1 MRVNRRAGIHDLE
14 GAVPGADEDFDA
26 ELRERSDAASAALD
40 AFLHPHTIAVVGAS
54 SDSNTIAGLLFANL
68 VNSHFAGV
76 VLPVNRKHPTVQGIA
91 AYADLASCPVV
102 PDLVF
107 VCVPAV
113 AVPGVVA
120 QAGVLGVKAVCVIS
134 AGFAETGRDGAL
146 LEADLLREALAHG
159 VRLVGPNCTGILS
172 GTGDSRFN
180 ATFSRS
186 VPPPGRASLLSQSG
200 AIGLAV
206 LEGLQVRGLGIRSFV
221 SVGNSTDIAGN
232 ELLLHWGQDPDT
244 DLIMLYL
251 EEIPDPQWFIR
262 IARWVT
268 RRTPVV
274 AVKAGRT
281 KAGTRR
287 RHRTRPRSPVARW
300 RSTPRSTRQA

>member
-1 MRVNRRAGIHDLE
+1 MSG
-14 GAVPGADEDFDA
+14 
-26 ELRERSDAASAALD
+26 
-40 AFLHPHTIAVVGAS
+40 
-54 SDSNTIAGLLFANL
+54 DSG
-68 VNSHFAGV
+68 
-76 VLPVNRKHPTVQGIA
+76 
-91 AYADLASCPVV
+91 
-102 PDLVF
+102 LVF
-107 VCVPAV
+107 VCVPAA

-120 QAGVLGVKAVCVIS
+120 QAGALGVKAVCVIS

-232 ELLLHWGQDPDT
+232 DLLLYWGQDPDT

-268 RRTPVV
+268 RRTRSWPSRQG
-274 AVKAGRT
+274 GRT
-281 KAGTRR
+281 PALGR
-287 RHRTRPRSPVARW
+287 RHRTRPRSPAARW
-300 RSTPRSTRQA
+300 RLMPRSTRQA